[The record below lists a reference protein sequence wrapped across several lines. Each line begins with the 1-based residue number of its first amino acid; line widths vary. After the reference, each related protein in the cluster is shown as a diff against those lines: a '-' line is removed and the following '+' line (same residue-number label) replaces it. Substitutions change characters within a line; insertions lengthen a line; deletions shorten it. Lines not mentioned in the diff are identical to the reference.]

1 MNINVYIHITL
12 IFRFTKRMLYE
23 NKKNIKGER
32 IFLHQNDTSTSKEY
46 FVALKL
52 VKVDIGIQYVNSFTS
67 HSGKLCTLLKI
78 QLILVPTTPT
88 KDSAV
93 MMIVTRTLLEDLC
106 PTD

>member
-1 MNINVYIHITL
+1 
-12 IFRFTKRMLYE
+12 MLYD

-32 IFLHQNDTSTSKEY
+32 MFLHRNETSTQKEY

-52 VKVDIGIQYVNSFTS
+52 VSRLIGIKFSTS
-67 HSGKLCTLLKI
+67 THSHLDKLCTLLKI
-78 QLILVPTTPT
+78 QLILVRTIPT

-93 MMIVTRTLLEDLC
+93 TMIVMRTLLEDLC